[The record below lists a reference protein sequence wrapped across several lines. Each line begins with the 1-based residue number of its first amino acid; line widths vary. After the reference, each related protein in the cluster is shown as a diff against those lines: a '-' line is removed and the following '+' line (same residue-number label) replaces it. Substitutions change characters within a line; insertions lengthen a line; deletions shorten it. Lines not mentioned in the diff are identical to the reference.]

1 MAKSLKE
8 LIREEYIKCAKDPV
22 YFFKK
27 YCYSLKNWDLV
38 HHGGEAEEEVV
49 EASVGISGMF
59 RACRLM
65 APLRVNAQLRLLAA

>member
-27 YCYSLKNWDLV
+27 YCYIQHPHRGKILFNLLKIYSLKLNFD
-38 HHGGEAEEEVV
+38 
-49 EASVGISGMF
+49 SSIKGMIF
-59 RACRLM
+59 LDMR
-65 APLRVNAQLRLLAA
+65 